1 MEVKK
6 KISYSNTPDF
16 FSKEMIIT
24 KKSLNE
30 NQLKYTYQ
38 KQLISDLDYKHKEWS
53 KFVKNNIK
61 ILRLKPFESYKKNR
75 RITYMKDK
83 KKISSS
89 NTPDFF
95 SKKMIITKKSLNE
108 NQLKFTY
115 QKQLISDLD
124 YKHKEWSK
132 SFDSNS

>member
-6 KISYSNTPDF
+6 NFRSSSTTDF

-30 NQLKYTYQ
+30 NQLK
-38 KQLISDLDYKHKEWS
+38 L
-53 KFVKNNIK
+53 
-61 ILRLKPFESYKKNR
+61 
-75 RITYMKDK
+75 
-83 KKISSS
+83 
-89 NTPDFF
+89 
-95 SKKMIITKKSLNE
+95 
-108 NQLKFTY
+108 TY

-132 SFDSNS
+132 SIYSKF